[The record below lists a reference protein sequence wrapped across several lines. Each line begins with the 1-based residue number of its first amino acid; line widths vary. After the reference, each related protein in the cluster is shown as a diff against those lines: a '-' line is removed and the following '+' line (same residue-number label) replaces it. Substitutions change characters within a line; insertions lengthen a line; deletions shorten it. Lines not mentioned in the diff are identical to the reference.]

1 MLLTL
6 WLLFFDR
13 NDIFY
18 QYERYQSVKK
28 LEAEANYFKN
38 EIARNKKEGE
48 ELKSD
53 SKLLEK
59 FARERYLMKKD
70 NEDIFLLVEDSL
82 EKK

>member
-1 MLLTL
+1 M
-6 WLLFFDR
+6 
-13 NDIFY
+13 
-18 QYERYQSVKK
+18 
-28 LEAEANYFKN
+28 EAEANYFKN

-59 FARERYLMKKD
+59 FARERYLMKRQRRY
-70 NEDIFLLVEDSL
+70 FLLVEDSL

>member
-1 MLLTL
+1 MPSVMKAC
-6 WLLFFDR
+6 FDFSDGDM
-13 NDIFY
+13 NKVKDFY
-18 QYERYQSVKK
+18 E
-28 LEAEANYFKN
+28 LIEA
-38 EIARNKKEGE
+38 IQVTHE

>member
-13 NDIFY
+13 NDVFY

-48 ELKSD
+48 E
-53 SKLLEK
+53 